1 MSTTTN
7 IRALGGEPR
16 GFIEKIG
23 LPRPLVWGFV
33 GLLLFMIGDGVE
45 SGFISPYLAENGAGS
60 ATNAGIIISVYGL
73 MVTLGS
79 WLSGALSDVWGP
91 RRVMLIGLGLWAV
104 LQVLFLG
111 VALPAES
118 FPLMLVIYGLRGI
131 AYPFF
136 AYGFL
141 VWVLGASPAH
151 RLGSAVGWFYFAF
164 TGGLPTLG
172 SLVASGS
179 EPLIGPY
186 LTFWLSLGLV
196 IAGGLVA
203 LVGLRKAQGGG
214 RQAPP
219 EVGVGR
225 SIVNS
230 VGIAFTNP
238 RIGLGC
244 IVRIINTAP
253 QFGLFVFF
261 PTIFAED
268 LGFGTAGWLQ
278 LVFLL
283 GAANIFANLF
293 FGVLSDRL
301 GWHRTLRWFGC
312 IGSAVSVLLFYFL
325 PQYVG
330 DHYWVSVLCAILFG
344 ITLAGFTP
352 ISVLMSLMA
361 PGQKGSAIA
370 VLNLGAGAAT
380 FVGPL
385 IVTLFLAPFGAGT
398 VTIIFAALYVLAGI
412 SVHWLR
418 VPEDAQRVVE
428 EGGTLQ
434 GLAEEEAAEQ
444 AQHRHDEDEGTA
456 EQAERGPAE
465 R

>member
-1 MSTTTN
+1 MSATTS
-7 IRALGGEPR
+7 IRAQGPEPHS
-16 GFIEKIG
+16 FIERIG
-23 LPRPLVWGFV
+23 LPKPLVWGFV

-45 SGFISPYLAENGAGS
+45 SGYIAPYLADNGAGS
-60 ATNAGIIISVYGL
+60 ETNAAVIITVYGL

-91 RRVMLIGLGLWAV
+91 RRVMILGLVLWAA
-104 LQVLFLG
+104 LQVVFLA
-111 VALPAES
+111 VALPSEN
-118 FPLMLVIYGLRGI
+118 FTLMLIVYGLRGI

-172 SLVASGS
+172 SLVASGTVPVLG
-179 EPLIGPY
+179 EY
-186 LTFWLSLGLV
+186 ETFWLSLGLV
-196 IAGGLVA
+196 VLGGLVS
-203 LVGLRKAQGGG
+203 LVGLRKARGGG
-214 RQAPP
+214 RLAAP
-219 EVGVGR
+219 EVSTGR
-225 SIVNS
+225 SLVNS
-230 VGIAFTNP
+230 VAIAFTQP
-238 RIGLGC
+238 RVGLGC
-244 IVRIINTAP
+244 LVRVVNTAP

-261 PTIFAED
+261 PTVFAVD

-278 LVFLL
+278 LVFIL
-283 GAANIFANLF
+283 GASNIFANLF

-312 IGSAVSVLLFYFL
+312 IGSAVSVLAFYFL
-325 PQYVG
+325 PTAVS
-330 DHYWVSVLCAILFG
+330 DEYWVAALCAALFG

-361 PGQKGSAIA
+361 PGQKGNSIA

-385 IVTLFLAPFGAGT
+385 IVALLLGPIGAGG
-398 VTIIFAALYVLAGI
+398 VTIVFAALYVLAGV
-412 SVHWLR
+412 SVRWLR
-418 VPEDAQRVVE
+418 VPEEAQRVVS
-428 EGGTLQ
+428 EGRPLDDLSGS
-434 GLAEEEAAEQ
+434 AAP
-444 AQHRHDEDEGTA
+444 AA
-456 EQAERGPAE
+456 PAE
-465 R
+465 GR

>member
-1 MSTTTN
+1 MSTLTN
-7 IRALGGEPR
+7 GRPEGAESHGL
-16 GFIEKIG
+16 IERMG
-23 LPRPLVWGFV
+23 LPRPLIWGFV

-45 SGFISPYLAENGAGS
+45 SGYISPYLAANGAGS
-60 ATNAGIIISVYGL
+60 ETNAAVIISVYGL

-91 RRVMLIGLGLWAV
+91 RRVMTIGLVLWAA
-104 LQVLFLG
+104 LQVVFLG
-111 VALPAES
+111 VALPSEN
-118 FPLMLVIYGLRGI
+118 FTLMLVAYGLRGI

-172 SLVASGS
+172 SLVASGT
-179 EPLIGPY
+179 EPLIGQY
-186 LTFWLSLGLV
+186 LTFWVSLGLV
-196 IAGGLVA
+196 IAGGVLA
-203 LVGLRKAQGGG
+203 LVGLRHARGGG
-214 RQAPP
+214 RLAAP
-219 EVGVGR
+219 GV
-225 SIVNS
+225 
-230 VGIAFTNP
+230 TT
-238 RIGLGC
+238 GC
-244 IVRIINTAP
+244 LVRVVNTAP

-261 PTIFAED
+261 PAIFADD

-278 LVFLL
+278 LVFVL

-325 PQYVG
+325 PQAVG
-330 DHYWVSVLCAILFG
+330 PHYWVSVLCAALFG
-344 ITLAGFTP
+344 VSLAGFTP

-361 PGQKGSAIA
+361 PGQKGNSIA

-380 FVGPL
+380 FVGPV
-385 IVTLFLAPFGAGT
+385 IVAIFLGPLGAGG
-398 VTIIFAALYVLAGI
+398 VTIVFAALYVLAGI
-412 SVHWLR
+412 AVRWLQ
-418 VPEDAQRVVE
+418 VPDEAQRAVD
-428 EGGTLQ
+428 EGQTLQ
-434 GLAEEEAAEQ
+434 DLAEA
-444 AQHRHDEDEGTA
+444 DTTVPV
-456 EQAERGPAE
+456 GPDTRA
-465 R
+465 

>member
-1 MSTTTN
+1 MSTTTSHH
-7 IRALGGEPR
+7 ASGPGPR
-16 GFIEKIG
+16 NLIERMG

-45 SGFISPYLAENGAGS
+45 SAYIAPYLADHGAGS
-60 ATNAGIIISVYGL
+60 ATNAAIIISVYGF

-91 RRVMLIGLGLWAV
+91 RRVMLIGLVLWAA
-104 LQVLFLG
+104 LQAVFLS
-111 VALPAES
+111 VALPTQN
-118 FPLMLVIYGLRGI
+118 FTLMLTVYGLRGI

-172 SLVASGS
+172 SLVASGTV
-179 EPLIGPY
+179 PFIGEY
-186 LTFWLSLGLV
+186 LTFWTALALV
-196 IAGGLVA
+196 ITGGITA
-203 LVGLRKAQGGG
+203 LVGLRHAHGGN
-214 RQAPP
+214 RQVGP
-219 EVGVGR
+219 EVTTGR
-225 SIVNS
+225 SLINS
-230 VGIAFTNP
+230 VAIAFTKP
-238 RIGLGC
+238 RVGLGC
-244 IVRIINTAP
+244 LVRVVNTAP

-261 PTIFAED
+261 PTVFAVD
-268 LGFGTAGWLQ
+268 LGFGTAGWLR
-278 LVFLL
+278 LVFIL

-293 FGVLSDRL
+293 FGILSDRL

-312 IGSAVSVLLFYFL
+312 IGSAISILLFYFL

-330 DHYWVSVLCAILFG
+330 DQYWVSVLCAALFG
-344 ITLAGFTP
+344 VTLAAFTP

-361 PGQKGSAIA
+361 PGQKGNAIA

-385 IVTLFLAPFGAGT
+385 IVAIFLTPLGAGG
-398 VTIIFAALYVLAGI
+398 VTIIFAALYILAGI
-412 SVHWLR
+412 SVRWLR
-418 VPEDAQRVVE
+418 IPEESQESVEQRQPLQDHNRVDLSGKGDASATRAS
-428 EGGTLQ
+428 GN
-434 GLAEEEAAEQ
+434 
-444 AQHRHDEDEGTA
+444 
-456 EQAERGPAE
+456 
-465 R
+465 

>member
-7 IRALGGEPR
+7 IRALGPEPK
-16 GFIEKIG
+16 GFIEKLG
-23 LPRPLVWGFV
+23 LPRPLIWGFV

-45 SGFISPYLAENGAGS
+45 SGYISPYLAENGAGGE
-60 ATNAGIIISVYGL
+60 TNAAIIISVYGL

-91 RRVMLIGLGLWAV
+91 RRVMLIGLALWGV
-104 LQVLFLG
+104 LQVLFLA
-111 VALPAES
+111 VALPSEN
-118 FPLMLVIYGLRGI
+118 FTLMLIIYGLRGI
-131 AYPFF
+131 AYPLF

-172 SLVASGS
+172 SLVASGT

-186 LTFWLSLGLV
+186 MTFWVSLALV
-196 IAGGLVA
+196 IAGGIVS
-203 LVGLRKAQGGG
+203 LVGLRGASGGG
-214 RQAPP
+214 RQAAP
-219 EVGVGR
+219 EVTTGR
-225 SIVNS
+225 SLINS
-230 VGIAFTNP
+230 VAIAFTNP
-238 RIGLGC
+238 RVGLGC
-244 IVRIINTAP
+244 LIRVVNTAP

-261 PTIFAED
+261 PTVFAVD

-278 LVFLL
+278 LVFIL

-325 PQYVG
+325 PQAVG
-330 DHYWVSVLCAILFG
+330 DQYWVAALCAALFG
-344 ITLAGFTP
+344 VTLAGFTP

-361 PGQKGSAIA
+361 PGQKGNSIA

-385 IVTLFLAPFGAGT
+385 IVAVFLAPLGAAG

-412 SVHWLR
+412 SVRWLK
-418 VPEDAQRVVE
+418 VPKESEEIIE

-434 GLAEEEAAEQ
+434 SLTEQ
-444 AQHRHDEDEGTA
+444 DS
-456 EQAERGPAE
+456 PAT
-465 R
+465 RS